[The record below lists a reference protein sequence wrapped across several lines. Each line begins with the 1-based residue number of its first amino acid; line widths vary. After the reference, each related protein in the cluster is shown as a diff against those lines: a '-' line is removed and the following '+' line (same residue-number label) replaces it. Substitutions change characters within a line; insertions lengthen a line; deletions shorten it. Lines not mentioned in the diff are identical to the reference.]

1 MVVVSD
7 VLKLIIGLSLAMLL
21 NQAVR
26 GRGLMRAVI
35 MLPWA
40 MPGFVAFL
48 VWKLLYMPIGGAFN
62 LILTKTNIYPEIID
76 YLGQKSTA
84 LPAVILA
91 TTWRG
96 FPFWAIAFLAAL
108 QGVPNELY
116 EAAKCDGASAW
127 QRFWDITLPS
137 IKPVILIVTL
147 MSSIWTANSFE
158 NIWIMTQGGPSDV
171 DDGVPGACLLRNAN
185 AAPRRSG
192 SRLGGDDPRPA
203 DPGLLRDVADRGGRL
218 MAVSTTTKSPPAIRS
233 AGAFSTDRR
242 RTTTRKL
249 LSLFA
254 VYGMMLLV
262 AAVVIFP
269 IYWMFTI
276 SLKLPKEIY
285 RLPALI
291 PQNPTLDNYR
301 ELIDE
306 RGFLTN
312 IRNSLIIASSVTVV
326 SLLISSFAAYSIV
339 RFRYRFRGFVGRL
352 ILLTYLT
359 PGSLLFIPLSI
370 IVAKLGIGNSLYGLV
385 ILYLTFSIP
394 LSTWLLSGYFRSVPP
409 DLEEQAMVDGT
420 TQLGRV
426 VPDPVAA
433 LASGSGGGRH
443 LHLHGCLE

>member
-1 MVVVSD
+1 
-7 VLKLIIGLSLAMLL
+7 
-21 NQAVR
+21 
-26 GRGLMRAVI
+26 
-35 MLPWA
+35 
-40 MPGFVAFL
+40 
-48 VWKLLYMPIGGAFN
+48 
-62 LILTKTNIYPEIID
+62 
-76 YLGQKSTA
+76 
-84 LPAVILA
+84 
-91 TTWRG
+91 
-96 FPFWAIAFLAAL
+96 
-108 QGVPNELY
+108 
-116 EAAKCDGASAW
+116 
-127 QRFWDITLPS
+127 
-137 IKPVILIVTL
+137 
-147 MSSIWTANSFE
+147 
-158 NIWIMTQGGPSDV
+158 
-171 DDGVPGACLLRNAN
+171 
-185 AAPRRSG
+185 
-192 SRLGGDDPRPA
+192 
-203 DPGLLRDVADRGGRL
+203 
-218 MAVSTTTKSPPAIRS
+218 
-233 AGAFSTDRR
+233 
-242 RTTTRKL
+242 L

-254 VYGMMLLV
+254 VYGLMLLV

-269 IYWMFTI
+269 IYWMFSI

-420 TQLGRV
+420 TQLGALFRILLPLSLPGLAAV
-426 VPDPVAA
+426 GIFTFTAAWNELLFALIFITSENKRTVPLGIQYLITGDVLLWGPIMAGAVLAA
-433 LASGSGGGRH
+433 LPVMVLYFLAQRFMVQGMTAGSVKG
-443 LHLHGCLE
+443 